1 MGVDINMKN
10 FYIFRN
16 GELKRKDND
25 VVIISDSGEK
35 KNLKSEIVEEIYLF
49 GEVTTNTNLL
59 NYLAQKKIIL
69 HVFNY
74 YGFYSGSFYPKETQV
89 SGFLLVRQVQHY
101 NDYNLRMNIAR
112 EIVRASAANIYRN
125 LRYYN
130 SRGKDFK
137 QEMQDILNYSSKI
150 QSTQTINELMG
161 LEGNINKKYLSC
173 WNEIINQE
181 INYTK
186 RIKRPPDNMINSLI
200 SFINSLVYTTVLS
213 EIYKTQLNPTVS
225 YLHEPGTRRFSLC
238 LDLAEIFKPLIG
250 DRMIF
255 TLLNKNQITEESFE
269 SGSNYVYLKENAR
282 KMILQEFDNRLKA
295 TIKHK
300 DLGRQVSY
308 RTLIRLEA
316 YKLIKHIIGEK
327 EYEGFTIWW

>member
-1 MGVDINMKN
+1 MKN

-16 GELKRKDND
+16 GELKRSDND
-25 VVIISDSGEK
+25 VIIISDNGEK
-35 KNLKSEIVEEIYLF
+35 KNLKSEVVEEIYLF
-49 GEVTTNTNLL
+49 GEISTNTKLL
-59 NYLAQKKIIL
+59 NYLSQKKIIL

-74 YGFYSGSFYPKETQV
+74 YGFYSGTYYPKESKV
-89 SGFLLVRQVQHY
+89 SGFLLVQQVNHY
-101 NDYNLRMNIAR
+101 TDYNLRMVIAK
-112 EIVRASAANIYRN
+112 EIVEASAANIYRN

-130 SRGKDFK
+130 SRGKEVK

-150 QSTQTINELMG
+150 KTSQTINELMG
-161 LEGNINKKYLSC
+161 LEGNINKRYLSC
-173 WNEIINQE
+173 WSEIINQD

-186 RIKRPPDNMINSLI
+186 RVRRPPDNMINSLI
-200 SFINSLVYTTVLS
+200 SFANSLVYTTVLS

-255 TLLNKNQITEESFE
+255 SLLNKNQITEESFE
-269 SGSNYVYLKENAR
+269 KGSNCVYLKENAR
-282 KMILQEFDNRLKA
+282 KIILQEFDNRLKV

-300 DLGRQVSY
+300 DLDRQVSY
-308 RTLIRLEA
+308 RTLIKLEA
-316 YKLIKHIIGEK
+316 YKLIKHIIGEQK
-327 EYEGFTIWW
+327 YEGFTIWW

>member
-1 MGVDINMKN
+1 MRN

-16 GELKRKDND
+16 GELKRSDND
-25 VVIISDSGEK
+25 VIIISDNREK
-35 KNLKSEIVEEIYLF
+35 KNLKSEVVEEIYLF
-49 GEVTTNTNLL
+49 GEISTNTKLL
-59 NYLAQKKIIL
+59 NYLSQKKIIL

-74 YGFYSGSFYPKETQV
+74 YGFYSGTYYPKESKV
-89 SGFLLVRQVQHY
+89 SGFLLVQQVNHY
-101 NDYNLRMNIAR
+101 SDYNLRMVIAR
-112 EIVRASAANIYRN
+112 EIVEASAANIYRN

-130 SRGKDFK
+130 SRGKEVK

-150 QSTQTINELMG
+150 KTTQTINELMG

-173 WNEIINQE
+173 WNEIINQD

-186 RIKRPPDNMINSLI
+186 RVRRPPDNMINSLI
-200 SFINSLVYTTVLS
+200 SFVNSLVYTTVLS

-238 LDLAEIFKPLIG
+238 LDLAEIYKPLIG

-255 TLLNKNQITEESFE
+255 SLLNKNQITENSFE

-282 KMILQEFDNRLKA
+282 KVILQEFDNRLKV

-300 DLGRQVSY
+300 DLDRQVSY
-308 RTLIRLEA
+308 RTLIKLEA
-316 YKLIKHIIGEK
+316 YKLIKHIIGEQK
-327 EYEGFTIWW
+327 YEGFTIWW

>member
-1 MGVDINMKN
+1 MKN

-16 GELKRKDND
+16 GELKRSDND
-25 VVIISDSGEK
+25 VIIISDNGEK
-35 KNLKSEIVEEIYLF
+35 KNLKSEVVEEIYLF
-49 GEVTTNTNLL
+49 GEISTNTKLL
-59 NYLAQKKIIL
+59 NYLSQKKIIL

-74 YGFYSGSFYPKETQV
+74 YGFYSGTYYPKESKV
-89 SGFLLVRQVQHY
+89 SGFLLVQQVNHY
-101 NDYNLRMNIAR
+101 TDYNLRMVIAK
-112 EIVRASAANIYRN
+112 EIVEASAANIYRN

-130 SRGKDFK
+130 SRGKEVK

-150 QSTQTINELMG
+150 KTSQTINELMG
-161 LEGNINKKYLSC
+161 LEGNINKRYLSC
-173 WNEIINQE
+173 WSEIINQD

-186 RIKRPPDNMINSLI
+186 RVRRPPDNMINSLI
-200 SFINSLVYTTVLS
+200 SFANSLVYTTVLS

-255 TLLNKNQITEESFE
+255 SLLNKNQITEESFE
-269 SGSNYVYLKENAR
+269 KGSNCVYLKENAR
-282 KMILQEFDNRLKA
+282 KIILQEFDNRLKV

-300 DLGRQVSY
+300 DLDRQVSY
-308 RTLIRLEA
+308 RTLIKLEA
-316 YKLIKHIIGEK
+316 HKLIKHIIGEK
-327 EYEGFTIWW
+327 SYEGFTIWW

>member
-1 MGVDINMKN
+1 MKN

-16 GELKRKDND
+16 GELKRSDND
-25 VVIISDSGEK
+25 VIIISDNGEK
-35 KNLKSEIVEEIYLF
+35 KNLKSEVVEEIYLF
-49 GEVTTNTNLL
+49 GEISTNTKLL
-59 NYLAQKKIIL
+59 NYLSQKKIIL

-74 YGFYSGSFYPKETQV
+74 YGFYSGTYYPKESKV
-89 SGFLLVRQVQHY
+89 SGFLLVQQVNHY
-101 NDYNLRMNIAR
+101 SDYNLRMVIAR
-112 EIVRASAANIYRN
+112 EIVEASAANIYRN

-130 SRGKDFK
+130 SRGKEVK

-150 QSTQTINELMG
+150 KTTQTINELMG

-173 WNEIINQE
+173 WNEIINQD

-186 RIKRPPDNMINSLI
+186 RVRRPPDNMINSLI
-200 SFINSLVYTTVLS
+200 SFVNSLVYTTVLS

-238 LDLAEIFKPLIG
+238 LDLAEIYKPLIG

-255 TLLNKNQITEESFE
+255 SLLNKNQITENSFE

-282 KMILQEFDNRLKA
+282 KVILQEFDNRLKV

-300 DLGRQVSY
+300 DLDRQVSY
-308 RTLIRLEA
+308 RTLIKLEA
-316 YKLIKHIIGEK
+316 YKLIKHIIGEQK
-327 EYEGFTIWW
+327 YEGFTIWW